1 MFLSVSNSEK
11 KSSQEGFV
19 ERKKLFEDSLKN
31 GLESFYGI
39 AIPHSNTGSGIFYA
53 PHGKYQIIDHFLAF
67 NANGIKVMQD
77 SAEGKVWTQEDM
89 RKAEQNGDFTE
100 IQINL
105 RKKNEGICIES
116 EHWILN
122 PGEDSEDWIY
132 ILFQVVSNVS
142 LQQVS
147 KFVIY
152 YDANNANSNKRIH
165 YIRLENDGYNLLRGA
180 LSRMASERGLI

>member
-1 MFLSVSNSEK
+1 MILSVGNSEK
-11 KSSQEGFV
+11 NSSQEGFE

-39 AIPHSNTGSGIFYA
+39 AIPNSNTGSGMFYA

-67 NANGIKVMQD
+67 NANGIKVMQG

-89 RKAEQNGDFTE
+89 RKAEQNGAFTE

-122 PGEDSEDWIY
+122 PGEDSGDWIY
-132 ILFQVVSNVS
+132 ILFQVVSNVP

-152 YDANNANSNKRIH
+152 YDANNANSNRRIH

-180 LSRMASERGLI
+180 LSRMALKRGLI

>member
-1 MFLSVSNSEK
+1 MFLPVSNSER
-11 KSSQEGFV
+11 KSNQESFV
-19 ERKKLFEDSLKN
+19 ERRNLFEDSLKN

-39 AIPHSNTGSGIFYA
+39 AIPNSNTGSGIFYA

-67 NANGIKVMQD
+67 NANGLKVMQG
-77 SAEGKVWTQEDM
+77 SVEGKVWTQEDM

-122 PGEDSEDWIY
+122 SGEDSEDWIY
-132 ILFQVVSNVS
+132 ILFQVISNVS
-142 LQQVS
+142 LQRIS

-152 YDANNANSNKRIH
+152 YDANNANSNGKIN
-165 YIRLENDGYNLLRGA
+165 YIRLEGDGYNLLKSA
-180 LSRMASERGLI
+180 LSRMATEGGLA